1 VIPDD
6 RDLNLACGDPCPR
19 CAAHDGEPHSAAC
32 ERARDAVDDTV
43 APATCGPVCV
53 DADGREVEA

>member
-1 VIPDD
+1 MIPDD
-6 RDLNLACGDPCPR
+6 ALTSVRGDACPR
-19 CAAHDGEPHSAAC
+19 CDAHSGEPHSGAC

>member
-1 VIPDD
+1 MIPDD
-6 RDLNLACGDPCPR
+6 RDLPHVTGDACHR

-32 ERARDAVDDTV
+32 ERAREAVDDTI

-53 DADGREVEA
+53 DADGREVVP